1 MLIRDIIMTKLKTFY
16 SHINHVVCSL
26 IYNFNSNFT
35 CEGEENL
42 IITVYKMQGLE
53 ISYIMNGCFTCV
65 YDDIAE
71 SGSCFFLCSWVSM
84 VFQEISGVVFSMV
97 EIWVM
102 LFLH

>member
-1 MLIRDIIMTKLKTFY
+1 M
-16 SHINHVVCSL
+16 
-26 IYNFNSNFT
+26 
-35 CEGEENL
+35 
-42 IITVYKMQGLE
+42 
-53 ISYIMNGCFTCV
+53 MNGCFTCV

-97 EIWVM
+97 EISVM